1 MLDAGARL
9 FDDAEEVVPRTPWA
23 ARYAESRR
31 EMKVPVP
38 NEEEMCYFIKL
49 KTPRVSL
56 ENAALGKVFSLEWSG
71 DTLPHFVEWKSMAA
85 GDYALGLEPCTTELD
100 GKFAYSMLG
109 AGERVQF
116 RLSLRV
122 QDL

>member
-1 MLDAGARL
+1 M
-9 FDDAEEVVPRTPWA
+9 
-23 ARYAESRR
+23 
-31 EMKVPVP
+31 
-38 NEEEMCYFIKL
+38 
-49 KTPRVSL
+49 
-56 ENAALGKVFSLEWSG
+56 
-71 DTLPHFVEWKSMAA
+71 
-85 GDYALGLEPCTTELD
+85 GLEPCTTELD